1 MSYIFNTF
9 FYNPLYNALVGIID
23 LVPHQDA
30 GVGVVLLTILV
41 SLLLF
46 GVSKK
51 AIRTQIKL
59 KEIEPE
65 IKRIKENFK
74 DKKEEQARLMI
85 DLYKKHEINPFS
97 LIFFVLIQ
105 IPILIALYYIF
116 WKGGL
121 PMIKTDILY
130 SFVPVPQNV
139 SMNFLGILDITQKSI
154 VLAVISGI
162 TQFIQAYVAT
172 PSIKTP
178 EKDVKDRTFGDDFQ
192 KSMHMQM
199 KYVFPVVIGVIGA
212 TLPAALPLYWSTRN
226 IFMTVQEIF
235 VKKGLKLKK

>member
-9 FYNPLYNALVGIID
+9 FYNPLYNALVAIID

-41 SLLLF
+41 SVLLF
-46 GVSKK
+46 SVSKK

-85 DLYKKHEINPFS
+85 DLYKKHSINPFS
-97 LIFFVLIQ
+97 LIFFVIIQ
-105 IPILIALYYIF
+105 IPILFALYYIF

-139 SMNFLGILDITQKSI
+139 SMSFLGILDITKKSI
-154 VLAVISGI
+154 VLAVIS
-162 TQFIQAYVAT
+162 
-172 PSIKTP
+172 
-178 EKDVKDRTFGDDFQ
+178 
-192 KSMHMQM
+192 
-199 KYVFPVVIGVIGA
+199 
-212 TLPAALPLYWSTRN
+212 
-226 IFMTVQEIF
+226 
-235 VKKGLKLKK
+235 